1 MKKDKMKKLF
11 YATKNKYKIQNMK
24 DRLKNL
30 EIELITPYD
39 VNINIDIEE
48 NGKTVIE
55 NAILKA
61 RAYYEKIKIPT
72 IAGDSSLFV
81 DKFDKQPGLMVRRVN
96 GVYLDD
102 EELENYYIE
111 ELNKVGGESEAF
123 YITGLAIIKQDE
135 VKTIEIKEDMF
146 ILKSNICKGVR
157 SSDALGRLEFDPKI
171 NKYFCEMTEE
181 EKELRNYIFDKECVN
196 FIINNILKKG
206 FKEMKKL
213 DKISL
218 IRLYENCK
226 KEKPELSLD
235 ELLYEAF
242 NKVKENENDSF
253 EEFRKLL
260 LNANGINEYEYYTKN
275 VNPKIRDY
283 IENEV
288 FPQYEKND
296 KGHGILHILE
306 VIRRSFALKDTLKLD
321 LEDDIVYTVAACHD
335 WGKYEEQKDGE
346 KHAIIAARRF
356 MNDKVLTSFFDGDK
370 KIIVKEAIED
380 HSSSLDDMPRSTYGK
395 LVSSADRNTR
405 IEMVFIRSFFV
416 GKARTP
422 DMTIEE
428 FLDFTFKRLSKRY
441 GEERPENMFLEDETY
456 RIFLKDMRNLLKNEE
471 KFKNRYCEVN
481 HIKSRENK
489 VADELGETNYTIK
502 TNKDEGR

>member
-1 MKKDKMKKLF
+1 
-11 YATKNKYKIQNMK
+11 
-24 DRLKNL
+24 
-30 EIELITPYD
+30 
-39 VNINIDIEE
+39 
-48 NGKTVIE
+48 
-55 NAILKA
+55 
-61 RAYYEKIKIPT
+61 
-72 IAGDSSLFV
+72 
-81 DKFDKQPGLMVRRVN
+81 
-96 GVYLDD
+96 
-102 EELENYYIE
+102 
-111 ELNKVGGESEAF
+111 
-123 YITGLAIIKQDE
+123 
-135 VKTIEIKEDMF
+135 
-146 ILKSNICKGVR
+146 
-157 SSDALGRLEFDPKI
+157 
-171 NKYFCEMTEE
+171 
-181 EKELRNYIFDKECVN
+181 
-196 FIINNILKKG
+196 
-206 FKEMKKL
+206 MKKL